1 MPVMAR
7 DIGKEVIKA
16 LAVLALIF
24 LSFGHQPID
33 IAPTANGDSGWTL
46 ADLSYCGAPPGEDSG
61 GHLPCHA
68 CRVGGAALPPPP
80 CAALDAPLGFTR
92 AAFGAYTLA
101 FAPRPVVTSTHPRA
115 PPRPA

>member
-7 DIGKEVIKA
+7 DIGREMIKA

-24 LSFGHQPID
+24 LSFAHQPITISLATD
-33 IAPTANGDSGWTL
+33 GDSGWTL
-46 ADLSYCGAPPGEDSG
+46 ADLSYCGAPPGEDGG

-80 CAALDAPLGFTR
+80 CAALDAPLEFTR
-92 AAFGAYTLA
+92 AVFGIFDIA
-101 FAPRPVVTSTHPRA
+101 FAPQPLVTSANPRA

>member
-7 DIGKEVIKA
+7 DIGREMIKA

-24 LSFGHQPID
+24 LSFAHQPVTIPLATD
-33 IAPTANGDSGWTL
+33 GDSGWTL
-46 ADLSYCGAPPGEDSG
+46 ADLSYCGAPPGEDGG

-80 CAALDAPLGFTR
+80 CAALDAPVDFTW
-92 AAFGAYTLA
+92 ADFGTYTIA
-101 FAPRPVVTSTHPRA
+101 FAPRPVVTPANPRA